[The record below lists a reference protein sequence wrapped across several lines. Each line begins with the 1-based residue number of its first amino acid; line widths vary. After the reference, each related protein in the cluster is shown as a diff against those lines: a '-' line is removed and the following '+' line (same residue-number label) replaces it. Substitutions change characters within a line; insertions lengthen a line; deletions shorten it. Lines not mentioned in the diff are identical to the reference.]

1 MATQE
6 EIEFERDRIRAL
18 VHTLGNVLETVGSSS
33 ENVGTALANLKIA
46 QDAVTTAKAA
56 LTQRAA
62 EVVEHVTNAM
72 TGLPGA
78 VSAKLL
84 RELNG
89 SIQTSVATA
98 VTTLTTAAEEAGR
111 SAAALDKA
119 VKLNFWTMIGI
130 AVAASVLAGCV
141 TSAIICFAVLK
152 SHAGG

>member
-6 EIEFERDRIRAL
+6 EIEFERDRIRTL
-18 VHTLGNVLETVGSSS
+18 VHTLGNVLETIGSSS
-33 ENVGTALANLKIA
+33 ENVGTALVNLKIA
-46 QDAVTTAKAA
+46 QDAVTTAKAL
-56 LTQRAA
+56 LTQRAT

-72 TGLPGA
+72 TGLPA
-78 VSAKLL
+78 TVSAKLL

-119 VKLNFWTMIGI
+119 VKLNLWTMVGI
-130 AVAASVLAGCV
+130 AVGASILAGCV
-141 TSAIICFAVLK
+141 TSAIICFTVLK
-152 SHAGG
+152 SHTGG